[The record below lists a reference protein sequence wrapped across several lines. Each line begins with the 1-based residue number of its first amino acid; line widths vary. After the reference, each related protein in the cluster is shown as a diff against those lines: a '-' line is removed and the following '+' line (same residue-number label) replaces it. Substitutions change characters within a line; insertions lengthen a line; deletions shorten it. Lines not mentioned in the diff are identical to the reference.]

1 MRVLVLAAAG
11 NPVADALS
19 GLGLDVVRD
28 DLDAEGLVTVAPEPE
43 LAPLAQLDPAAWEAS
58 IRYGAEEPFFA
69 AQPWLAAARARGSG
83 CWVAVT
89 SVLGTQA
96 YPYGGAAGAAAQMLH
111 TLVRV
116 AALEGGP
123 HGVRANAVA
132 PGWRRDG
139 VPAGLDPE
147 LAVADTPLR
156 RLATTEDVAA
166 TVAWLLSP
174 AAAHVTGEVVR
185 VDGGYTISKGSRPD
199 PRGE

>member
-1 MRVLVLAAAG
+1 MRVLAVAAAG
-11 NPVADALS
+11 DPVVEALS
-19 GLGLDVVRD
+19 GLGVDVVRD
-28 DLDAEGLVTVAPEPE
+28 GLDAEGLVTVVPEPG
-43 LAPLAQLDPAAWEAS
+43 LAPLADLGAAAWEAS
-58 IRYGAEEPFFA
+58 IRAGAEEPFFA
-69 AQPWLAAARARGSG
+69 AQPWLQAARERGSG

-89 SVLGTQA
+89 SILGTQP
-96 YPYGGAAGAAAQMLH
+96 YPHGGAAGAAALMLQ

-147 LAVADTPLR
+147 LAAADTPLR
-156 RLATTEDVAA
+156 RLATAQDVAA

-199 PRGE
+199 PRKE

>member
-1 MRVLVLAAAG
+1 MRVLVVAAPEDPLAE
-11 NPVADALS
+11 ALS
-19 GLGLDVVRD
+19 GLGLDVARD
-28 DLDAEGLVTVAPEPE
+28 GLDAEGLVTVTPEPE
-43 LAPLAQLDPAAWEAS
+43 LASLADLGPEAWETS
-58 IRYGAEEPFFA
+58 IRRGAEEPFFA
-69 AQPWLAAARARGSG
+69 AQPWLRAARARGSG

-89 SVLGTQA
+89 SILGTQA
-96 YPYGGAAGAAAQMLH
+96 YPQGGAAGAAALMLQ

-132 PGWRRDG
+132 PGWRRGG

-147 LAVADTPLR
+147 LAAADTPLG
-156 RLATTEDVAA
+156 RLATAEDVAA
-166 TVAWLLSP
+166 AVAWLVSP

-199 PRGE
+199 PRKE